1 MHPFLYPEFADQ
13 RRDQLLADAQRHRL
27 RRLFGRRRR
36 SGAGAGSPA
45 VVHRLPDRP
54 ATPPEVRAFPTDRK
68 VA

>member
-1 MHPFLYPEFADQ
+1 MHPFLYAEFADQ

-27 RRLFGRRRR
+27 RRLFGRRPR
-36 SGAGAGSPA
+36 SRAGAGSAA

-54 ATPPEVRAFPTDRK
+54 ATPPEVRPFPTDRK